1 MPSIAQL
8 EKLLALEPG
17 DAFLLYGIAQEHA
30 KAGDHDRAVEFF
42 EKAIESDEDYTYAY
56 FHIARS
62 LESLDRIPETIA
74 CLEKGEQVAR
84 RVGDAKGLSEITG
97 YLSGLR

>member
-30 KAGDHDRAVEFF
+30 KANDH
-42 EKAIESDEDYTYAY
+42 EKAVDYFEQTIKADPDYTYAY

-62 LESLDRIPETIA
+62 LESLDREPDAIA
-74 CLEKGEQVAR
+74 YLEKGHEVAK
-84 RVGDAKGLSEITG
+84 RVGDAQGISEIAG
-97 YLSGLR
+97 YLDGLR

>member
-30 KAGDHDRAVEFF
+30 KANDHAKAVEYF
-42 EKAIESDEDYTYAY
+42 EQAIEADPDYTYAY

-62 LESLDRIPETIA
+62 LESLDRNAEAIAYLET
-74 CLEKGEQVAR
+74 GHTVAI
-84 RVGDAKGLSEITG
+84 RVGDAQGISEISG
-97 YLSGLR
+97 YLDGLR